1 MRDKIFLDSNVVI
14 YSLGRDEVK
23 KKISVD
29 LLKNYPTISA
39 QVVNEVVNVSL
50 KKLKMSKNEAFEIGK
65 TLIRSCEVVPVNDR
79 IVLNGFE
86 ISERYH
92 LSFWDSLIISA
103 ALENDC
109 SIIYTED
116 LQHNQLIEDRLLIR
130 DPYKEK

>member
-1 MRDKIFLDSNVVI
+1 M
-14 YSLGRDEVK
+14 
-23 KKISVD
+23 SVD
-29 LLKNYPTISA
+29 LLKHYPTISA

-65 TLIRSCEVVPVNDR
+65 TLILIRNCEVVPVNDR

-86 ISERYH
+86 ISERYR
-92 LSFWDSLIISA
+92 LSFWDSLSISA